1 MLSQISQRK
10 IKSKLNKIYRS
21 SIPVKDLNFYFKEI
35 ELIIKNFNKKN
46 KKKKR

>member
-10 IKSKLNKIYRS
+10 IKSKLNKIYKS
-21 SIPVKDLNFYFKEI
+21 SISVKDLNFYYNEI
-35 ELIIKNFNKKN
+35 EFLIKNFNKKN